1 MIDMNSKLTRR
12 TLIRSMSA
20 AGGMIVGFQVPGAL
34 AAVIAPKPWTT
45 PTDGAEINAWLAID
59 ADGTVTIRVPH
70 TEQGQGGLTSVAMMI
85 AEELDVPWNSIQT
98 VFADMNRHVN
108 YGEEYIV
115 TTTHGSQL
123 VRSQHPH
130 IMQAGASAR

>member
-59 ADGTVTIRVPH
+59 TGW
-70 TEQGQGGLTSVAMMI
+70 
-85 AEELDVPWNSIQT
+85 PWS
-98 VFADMNRHVN
+98 
-108 YGEEYIV
+108 
-115 TTTHGSQL
+115 HGAQPL
-123 VRSQHPH
+123 WLWVQH
-130 IMQAGASAR
+130 SWL